1 MVKANNFH
9 HFAIST
15 ADTKRQLEF
24 FTEVV
29 GLELIALFPM
39 HNVEGAFHSFL
50 KLNDKACLSFVQL
63 PQNSGIEPIDSIT
76 YAGKEGEGA
85 PGSIQ
90 HLALSVDNEQ
100 DLLNMRD
107 RLRTRG
113 VHVFGPLDHGT
124 MRSIYFT
131 GPDHLSLEISTW
143 VKEVVP
149 EAWIDPSVVQAL
161 NISDEELARFKAP
174 TAYEGE
180 GGTVVQPPLDPT
192 KHHAVFEHE
201 MLKTVLEMP
210 DEEVFEKL
218 STPEPPVS
226 V

>member
-1 MVKANNFH
+1 MVKANDFH

-24 FTEVV
+24 FTDVV

-39 HNVEGAFHSFL
+39 HNVKDAFHSFL
-50 KLNDKACLSFVQL
+50 KLNDKACLSFVQI
-63 PQNSGIEPIDSIT
+63 PANAEIEPIAGVT
-76 YAGKEGEGA
+76 FAGKVGEGA

-90 HLALSVDNEQ
+90 HLALNVDSEE

-107 RLRTRG
+107 RLRTKG
-113 VHVFGPLDHGT
+113 VPVIGPLDHGI
-124 MRSIYFT
+124 MRSIYFA
-131 GPDHLSLEISTW
+131 GPDYLSLEISTW
-143 VKEVVP
+143 TEDVVP
-149 EAWIDPSVVQAL
+149 EAWIDPNIVQAL

-174 TAYEGE
+174 SLYGGARGTA
-180 GGTVVQPPLDPT
+180 VQPQLDPI
-192 KHHAVFEHE
+192 KHHALFEHE
-201 MLKTVLEMP
+201 KLKAVVQMS
-210 DEEVFEKL
+210 DKDVFEKL

>member
-15 ADTKRQLEF
+15 ADTKQQLEF

-39 HNVEGAFHSFL
+39 HNVKGAFHSFL
-50 KLNDKACLSFVQL
+50 KLNDKACLSFVQI
-63 PQNSGIEPIDSIT
+63 PKNEEIESVEGVP
-76 YAGKEGEGA
+76 YAGTAGEGA

-90 HLALSVDNEQ
+90 HLALNVDSEQ
-100 DLLNMRD
+100 ELLNMRD

-124 MRSIYFT
+124 MKSIYFT

-143 VKEVVP
+143 VQEVVP
-149 EAWIDPSVVQAL
+149 EAWIDPNVVQAL

-180 GGTVVQPPLDPT
+180 GGSVGQPPLDPI
-192 KHHAVFEHE
+192 KHHALFEHKS
-201 MLKTVLEMP
+201 LKTVLEMP
-210 DEEVFEKL
+210 DEEVFAKL

-226 V
+226 I